1 MASDQQPDKQQPNKQ
16 QSDKLRLVAD
26 PDQRLEAS
34 DSDDEP
40 RSQREGSQRENE
52 WMADNP
58 DEDIRIRRI
67 GSVDPMEEL
76 SDFDEDEETAYD
88 IDDDDEDVEEAPR
101 GRLLPITTAVLAL
114 LGFAGIIWYA
124 YQWGAGSVAPE
135 ELPVIRAEAG
145 SSKIRPESPG
155 GLEVPYQETLAL
167 NDLQPDPAKPQVE
180 RLLPPPETPLPPE
193 APAPETAA
201 LPEAA
206 APTTPETPTPET
218 TPAPAVAAVPPAPT
232 TPPAPAISSTPEVPE
247 PPAAAQTP
255 AVPAPTTKT
264 SAVPANGFVL
274 QLASLKAKERAS
286 GEWSRLQKSF
296 PGLLADRQLVVLSVD
311 LAGRGTFYRVQAGY
325 FPDRASAEAAC
336 KQLKAKRQDCL
347 VTKR

>member
-1 MASDQQPDKQQPNKQ
+1 MASDQQPDKQQL
-16 QSDKLRLVAD
+16 DKLRLVAD

-40 RSQREGSQRENE
+40 RSQREGSQRESE

-76 SDFDEDEETAYD
+76 SDFEEDEDTAYD
-88 IDDDDEDVEEAPR
+88 LDDDDEDVEKAPR

-193 APAPETAA
+193 APAPSEAAAPTETAA
-201 LPEAA
+201 LPDAA
-206 APTTPETPTPET
+206 APATPETP
-218 TPAPAVAAVPPAPT
+218 APTVAVVPPAPT
-232 TPPAPAISSTPEVPE
+232 TPPAPAISSTPPVPE
-247 PPAAAQTP
+247 PPAVAQVPT
-255 AVPAPTTKT
+255 VPAPTTKT
-264 SAVPANGFVL
+264 PAAPANGFVL

-325 FPDRASAEAAC
+325 YSDRASAEAAC

>member
-1 MASDQQPDKQQPNKQ
+1 MASDQQP
-16 QSDKLRLVAD
+16 DKLRLVAD

-40 RSQREGSQRENE
+40 NTLKEGSQREGSQRETE
-52 WMADNP
+52 WMAGNP
-58 DEDIRIRRI
+58 DEDIRIRPI

-76 SDFDEDEETAYD
+76 SDFEEDEDTAYD
-88 IDDDDEDVEEAPR
+88 LDDDEDVEEAPR
-101 GRLLPITTAVLAL
+101 GRLLPIATAVLAL

-135 ELPVIRAEAG
+135 ELPVIRAETG
-145 SSKIRPESPG
+145 PSKIRPESPG

-180 RLLPPPETPLPPE
+180 RLLPPPETPLSPPE
-193 APAPETAA
+193 AAVPPTPATPAPA
-201 LPEAA
+201 
-206 APTTPETPTPET
+206 

-232 TPPAPAISSTPEVPE
+232 TPAVPPAPDTPVTTSSPPTPE
-247 PPAAAQTP
+247 PPAQVSAAQVP
-255 AVPAPTTKT
+255 AVPAP
-264 SAVPANGFVL
+264 AIPAAANPASGFVL
-274 QLASLKAKERAS
+274 QLASLKAKERAA

-296 PGLLADRQLVVLSVD
+296 PGLLADKQLVVLSVD

-325 FPDRASAEAAC
+325 FPDRASAEAVC

-347 VTKR
+347 VMKR